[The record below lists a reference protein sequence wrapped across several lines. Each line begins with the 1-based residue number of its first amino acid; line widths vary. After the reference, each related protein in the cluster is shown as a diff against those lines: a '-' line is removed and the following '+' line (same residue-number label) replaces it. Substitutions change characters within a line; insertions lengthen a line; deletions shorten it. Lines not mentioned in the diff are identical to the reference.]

1 MSAEAPNFF
10 IKEIMAKTRQQKEEM
25 LAKISSDLASK
36 KAVIVDYKG
45 LSVSEIEDLRN
56 SLEEQGVKF
65 SVIKNTLAKIALD
78 EQKIEVDKEIL
89 TRPLAIAFSDDEV
102 AGSKGV
108 KQFAKDH
115 EALEV
120 LGGIIENKFV
130 PESTISALSL
140 LPSREELY
148 AKVVGS
154 ISAPLSGMVN
164 VLAGNIRGLVSV
176 LKQYQE
182 KIS

>member
-1 MSAEAPNFF
+1 
-10 IKEIMAKTRQQKEEM
+10 MAKTREQKEQM
-25 LAKISSDLASK
+25 LARISFDLASK
-36 KAVIVDYKG
+36 KAIIVDYKG

-56 SLEEQGVKF
+56 SLEEKGVSF
-65 SVIKNTLAKIALD
+65 SVIKNTLAKIA
-78 EQKIEVDKEIL
+78 IEERGIEIESEIYKK
-89 TRPLAIAFSDDEV
+89 PLALAFADDEV
-102 AGSKGV
+102 TGAKGV
-108 KQFAKDH
+108 ADFARDH
-115 EALEV
+115 ESLEI
-120 LGGIIENKFV
+120 LGGIIENQFV
-130 PESTISALSL
+130 SESTIKTLSM

-164 VLAGNIRGLVSV
+164 VLAGNIRGLVSI

>member
-1 MSAEAPNFF
+1 
-10 IKEIMAKTRQQKEEM
+10 MAKTRQQKEEM
-25 LAKISSDLASK
+25 LVNISDKFASK

-45 LSVSEIEDLRN
+45 LSVGEIESLRN
-56 SLEEQGVKF
+56 TLEENGVSF
-65 SVIKNTLAKIALD
+65 SVIKNTLAKIALKKQNID
-78 EQKIEVDKEIL
+78 IDAEIL
-89 TRPLAIAFSDDEV
+89 KKPIAVAFTDDEV

-108 KQFAKDH
+108 VEFAKSH
-115 EALEV
+115 EALEI

-154 ISAPLSGMVN
+154 IAAPLSGMVN
-164 VLAGNIRGLVSV
+164 VLSGNIRGLINVLNGYKEKVS
-176 LKQYQE
+176 
-182 KIS
+182 

>member
-1 MSAEAPNFF
+1 
-10 IKEIMAKTRQQKEEM
+10 MAKTRQQKEEM
-25 LAKISSDLASK
+25 LESISEKIASQ

-45 LSVSEIEDLRN
+45 LSVSEMESLRN
-56 SLEEQGVKF
+56 SLEEKGVSF
-65 SVIKNTLAKIALD
+65 SVIKNTLAKIALEKQNIVID
-78 EQKIEVDKEIL
+78 NDIL
-89 TRPLAIAFSDDEV
+89 RKPLALAFSNDEV
-102 AGSKGV
+102 AGAKGV
-108 KQFAKDH
+108 ADFARDH
-115 EALEV
+115 EALEI
-120 LGGIIENKFV
+120 LGGIIENQFV
-130 PESTISALSL
+130 SENTIKTLSM

>member
-1 MSAEAPNFF
+1 
-10 IKEIMAKTRQQKEEM
+10 MAKTRQQKEQM
-25 LAKISSDLASK
+25 LEIISEKIASK

-45 LSVSEIEDLRN
+45 LSVFEMESLRN
-56 SLEEQGVKF
+56 TLEERGVSF
-65 SVIKNTLAKIALD
+65 SVIKNTLAKIALEKQGVAVD
-78 EQKIEVDKEIL
+78 AEVLKK
-89 TRPLAIAFSDDEV
+89 PLALAFADDEV
-102 AGSKGV
+102 AGAKGV
-108 KQFAKDH
+108 AEFARDH
-115 EALEV
+115 EKLEI
-120 LGGIIENKFV
+120 LGGIIENQFV
-130 PESTISALSL
+130 PESTIKALSI

-148 AKVVGS
+148 VKVVGS